1 MYSSSLELS
10 PHPPVSHYLLN
21 ISHRWPIDIQS
32 QLICGED
39 RDTFIE
45 THLDDI
51 PQPSVGEGWCTAEF

>member
-1 MYSSSLELS
+1 MYSSIPELS

-21 ISHRWPIDIQS
+21 ISHQWSIDIQS

-39 RDTFIE
+39 RDVVTK

-51 PQPSVGEGWCTAEF
+51 PQPSVRVGVVYS